1 MSGVRVQN
9 DLVSNEI
16 NKTVQ
21 NGTQEI
27 MERVVE
33 WDSFSEVCDDI
44 TAAIISDLEE
54 NSFMTQDLALN
65 EKQKE
70 QLKSA
75 IGGIISNAKRLYKGK
90 LENDKRTKEIVAI
103 VKDRMKD
110 SLEEL
115 LSGISYEVNRGA
127 IISATAVSADS
138 KNEWHNKIELRASK
152 KAGDVTVPT
161 SGVFI
166 STNCVEIIKNSIETA
181 EMSEEKETK
190 AVSQEQVKAGA
201 NA

>member
-1 MSGVRVQN
+1 MSGLRVQN
-9 DLVSNEI
+9 DLVSDEI

-27 MERVVE
+27 MEKCVE
-33 WDSFSEVCDDI
+33 WDSFSQVCDDI

-75 IGGIISNAKRLYKGK
+75 IAGIVSNAKRLYKGK

-115 LSGISYEVNRGA
+115 LSVYV
-127 IISATAVSADS
+127 
-138 KNEWHNKIELRASK
+138 
-152 KAGDVTVPT
+152 
-161 SGVFI
+161 
-166 STNCVEIIKNSIETA
+166 
-181 EMSEEKETK
+181 
-190 AVSQEQVKAGA
+190 
-201 NA
+201 

>member
-27 MERVVE
+27 IERVVE

-138 KNEWHNKIELRASK
+138 KNEWHNKIELRSSK
-152 KAGDVTVPT
+152 KAGDVNVPT